1 MSRTDRAKIFLPFSP
16 LKGFQEALEAQ
27 ERVRIPQPELSE
39 DAAEELDRTLRRLKS
54 GDRVSVRC
62 YRDGARHRRSGA
74 VQRADPRRR
83 LLMLEDETI
92 PFGALLEI
100 QLAEEQG

>member
-54 GDRVSVRC
+54 GDRVSVLC
-62 YRDGARHRRSGA
+62 YLDGARHRRSGA
-74 VQRADPRRR
+74 VCRADPRRR